1 MTVQDLMEC
10 LKDFKPEQQ
19 VVLFDENSVPY
30 GVDRAVIDIPNNGAM
45 NHLMIKEAAEMN
57 NGIWLRKKIQNNEE
71 QSLGIKSFDI
81 VAWRRIGELIGAIE
95 RQCCS
100 RKRSAKLVEKWAN
113 EITWQT
119 TMIEALQE
127 EQE

>member
-1 MTVQDLMEC
+1 MTVKELMEC

-19 VVLFDENSVPY
+19 VVLFDENSIPY
-30 GVDRAVIDIPNNGAM
+30 GVDQAVIDIPNNGAM

-57 NGIWLRKKIQNNEE
+57 NEKPP
-71 QSLGIKSFDI
+71 LGISPCYI
-81 VAWRRIGELIGAIE
+81 AAWRRIGELIGAIE

-100 RKRSAKLVEKWAN
+100 RKRNTKLVEKWAN

>member
-10 LKDFKPEQQ
+10 LKDFRPEQQ
-19 VVLFDENSVPY
+19 VVLFDENGVPY

-45 NHLMIKEAAEMN
+45 NHLMIKEAAEKN
-57 NGIWLRKKIQNNEE
+57 DEKPP
-71 QSLGIKSFDI
+71 LGIQPYYI

-100 RKRSAKLVEKWAN
+100 RKRNAKLVEKWAN